1 MFKRGYTY
9 IEVIVAL
16 AVLLLT
22 VVPVVKLSNLH
33 LISYNKMED
42 AEEDIEFFN
51 FIETT
56 FHAIDY
62 EKLENKIGNY
72 SVNNF
77 ENFKILNIFTDK
89 ISMDKNKFENRK
101 YSMDIK
107 IEEIKIDYVNRTEN
121 GIFVVVNLRSK
132 DIKSTR
138 KILRMR

>member
-42 AEEDIEFFN
+42 AEEDTEFFN

-77 ENFKILNIFTDK
+77 ENFKSLNIFTDK

>member
-42 AEEDIEFFN
+42 AEEDTEFFN

>member
-77 ENFKILNIFTDK
+77 ENFKSLNIFTDK